1 MNYHLTL
8 FLEVIARLLLAMCI
22 GGGVGWERARSHHP
36 AGMRTH
42 MLVTIGAAIVM
53 LLGSQTT
60 GEFAGTANSDPAR
73 LGAQVISGIGFL
85 GAGTIMKEGRSIR
98 GLTTAA
104 TLWVSACLGLAIG
117 AGQYIVSLGGFFV
130 AMLTLRLFKFPH
142 VYKRQTLVYMHK
154 KFFIN
159 TAYRQNIQ
167 SGIDKL
173 LAVTYN
179 KPVKS
184 TIQLFEKKG
193 KGLMVS
199 GQYALIFIAGFFLYI
214 GLMILIAYL
223 TSRKGTTKG
232 EDYLMGGRNVGLLLL
247 ICTAA
252 ATAVGTG
259 TSVGAT
265 ANGFRD
271 GWLGAVY
278 PLANAIGLVTVA
290 FCFSHVRKYK
300 FRTLCEELQFYYDG
314 SPYMRKFMSVVIFVV
329 SIVWVGS
336 AINGGAN
343 YLAYLIGMDII
354 PAKII
359 TVFAFG
365 VYVFV
370 GGYMAVVWTD
380 AIQAVLLFGG
390 FVMIAILAIPAAGGF
405 ETIKA
410 AYEAAGNPGAMTAF
424 GLGSKG
430 VLGVLAVALASYY
443 GAMAGPTA
451 HMRVYTAKSPQT
463 ARKAILIAALV
474 VGCFSVLPAIVG
486 MSGFTIATGMGMEMC
501 IRDRSSDFSS

>member
-1 MNYHLTL
+1 
-8 FLEVIARLLLAMCI
+8 
-22 GGGVGWERARSHHP
+22 
-36 AGMRTH
+36 
-42 MLVTIGAAIVM
+42 
-53 LLGSQTT
+53 
-60 GEFAGTANSDPAR
+60 
-73 LGAQVISGIGFL
+73 
-85 GAGTIMKEGRSIR
+85 
-98 GLTTAA
+98 
-104 TLWVSACLGLAIG
+104 
-117 AGQYIVSLGGFFV
+117 
-130 AMLTLRLFKFPH
+130 
-142 VYKRQTLVYMHK
+142 
-154 KFFIN
+154 
-159 TAYRQNIQ
+159 
-167 SGIDKL
+167 
-173 LAVTYN
+173 
-179 KPVKS
+179 
-184 TIQLFEKKG
+184 
-193 KGLMVS
+193 MVS
-199 GQYALIFIAGFFLYI
+199 GQYAALFIVGFFVYI

-223 TSRKGTTKG
+223 TSKKGTTQG

-290 FCFSHVRKYK
+290 FCFSHVRKHK

-314 SPYMRKFMSVVIFVV
+314 SPYMRKFMSVVIFIV

-343 YLAYLIGMDII
+343 YLAYLIGMDMI

-359 TVFAFG
+359 TVLAFG

-390 FVMIAILAIPAAGGF
+390 FVTIAILAIPAAGGF
-405 ETIKA
+405 DTIRA
-410 AYEAAGNPGAMTAF
+410 TYEAAGNPGAMTAF
-424 GLGSKG
+424 GVGSKG

-443 GAMAGPTA
+443 GAMAGLDRSHARLHRKEPQNCSQGHSDRGSSRWLLLHPA
-451 HMRVYTAKSPQT
+451 GHRWYVGLHDCDQHGCGKRPGKSGLYLCLYGNHGLP
-463 ARKAILIAALV
+463 AGHWPDLPDRGPVGHHV
-474 VGCFSVLPAIVG
+474 VGRLGRYRGRYHLP
-486 MSGFTIATGMGMEMC
+486 
-501 IRDRSSDFSS
+501 DRRLCAHLQEAGRR

>member
-1 MNYHLTL
+1 
-8 FLEVIARLLLAMCI
+8 
-22 GGGVGWERARSHHP
+22 
-36 AGMRTH
+36 
-42 MLVTIGAAIVM
+42 
-53 LLGSQTT
+53 
-60 GEFAGTANSDPAR
+60 
-73 LGAQVISGIGFL
+73 
-85 GAGTIMKEGRSIR
+85 
-98 GLTTAA
+98 
-104 TLWVSACLGLAIG
+104 
-117 AGQYIVSLGGFFV
+117 
-130 AMLTLRLFKFPH
+130 
-142 VYKRQTLVYMHK
+142 
-154 KFFIN
+154 
-159 TAYRQNIQ
+159 
-167 SGIDKL
+167 
-173 LAVTYN
+173 
-179 KPVKS
+179 
-184 TIQLFEKKG
+184 
-193 KGLMVS
+193 MVS
-199 GQYALIFIAGFFLYI
+199 GQYAILFVIGFFVYI
-214 GLMILIAYL
+214 ALMILIAYL
-223 TSRKGTTKG
+223 TSKKGTTQG

-290 FCFSHVRKYK
+290 FCFSHVRKHK

-314 SPYMRKFMSVVIFVV
+314 SPYMRKFMSVVIFIV

-343 YLAYLIGMDII
+343 YLAYLIGMDMI

-359 TVFAFG
+359 TVLAFG

-390 FVMIAILAIPAAGGF
+390 FVLIAILAIPAAGGY
-405 ETIKA
+405 ETIRA
-410 AYEAAGNPGAMTAF
+410 TYEAAGNPGAMTAF

-443 GAMAGPTA
+443 GAMGRP
-451 HMRVYTAKSPQT
+451 
-463 ARKAILIAALV
+463 
-474 VGCFSVLPAIVG
+474 
-486 MSGFTIATGMGMEMC
+486 
-501 IRDRSSDFSS
+501 DRSHARLHRKIPQDRSQGHSDRGGSRWLLLDSAGNRRHVRLHHCNQYRCRKRTGKPGLYLRLHGNDRIPACHRPRMPDCRPVRHHVFGGLGRYRRRYYLPD

>member
-1 MNYHLTL
+1 
-8 FLEVIARLLLAMCI
+8 
-22 GGGVGWERARSHHP
+22 
-36 AGMRTH
+36 
-42 MLVTIGAAIVM
+42 
-53 LLGSQTT
+53 
-60 GEFAGTANSDPAR
+60 
-73 LGAQVISGIGFL
+73 
-85 GAGTIMKEGRSIR
+85 
-98 GLTTAA
+98 
-104 TLWVSACLGLAIG
+104 
-117 AGQYIVSLGGFFV
+117 
-130 AMLTLRLFKFPH
+130 
-142 VYKRQTLVYMHK
+142 
-154 KFFIN
+154 
-159 TAYRQNIQ
+159 
-167 SGIDKL
+167 
-173 LAVTYN
+173 
-179 KPVKS
+179 
-184 TIQLFEKKG
+184 
-193 KGLMVS
+193 MVS
-199 GQYALIFIAGFFLYI
+199 GQYAVLFVIGFFVYI
-214 GLMILIAYL
+214 ALMILIAYL
-223 TSRKGTTKG
+223 TSKKGTTQG

-290 FCFSHVRKYK
+290 FCFSHVRKHK

-314 SPYMRKFMSVVIFVV
+314 SPYMRKFMSVVIFIV

-343 YLAYLIGMDII
+343 YLAYLIGMDMI

-359 TVFAFG
+359 TVLAFG

-390 FVMIAILAIPAAGGF
+390 FVLIAILAIPAAGGF
-405 ETIKA
+405 DNIRA

-451 HMRVYTAKSPQT
+451 HMRVYTAKTPAT
-463 ARKAILIAALV
+463 ARKAILIAAAV
-474 VGCFSVLPAIVG
+474 VGCFSILPAIVG
-486 MSGFTIATGMGMEMC
+486 MSGFTIATSTGAESVLANPDFTFAYMATTVFPPAIGLVCLIAGLSAIMSSADSDAIAGVTTFLTDVYALIFKKPVADDDIPKYSRIILVIMLVGAFGMTIFANDIMSYINNVIGSFTPGMAVALLVGRFWKRATWHGGVATMASGIVFGVIYLVYQPFNAWITETFKGPALPVTIVTFIFC
-501 IRDRSSDFSS
+501 IVVSLLTPPSTHTEEERVALVMAERNQEKTASVR